1 MNNYPNNIVFQIDQ
15 FGHMYTQGSL
25 VAGNDTFT
33 VEQGMV
39 TVENAKILG
48 RFVGIHTKIKNKL
61 QF

>member
-1 MNNYPNNIVFQIDQ
+1 MREDPIQSYPNNIVFQVDQ

-33 VEQGMV
+33 VEQGLV

-48 RFVGIHTKIKNKL
+48 RLVGIFVKII
-61 QF
+61 